1 MAPSFGV
8 SGDFLD
14 YCDAM
19 DARAFWQREQR
30 EAGNFPPFFVRPI
43 GVLGEVVTLS
53 WWRRLTGLYRWAV
66 FHEGIDLGHAAPE
79 YWAFP
84 YFPSFG
90 MACKVAC
97 RMSSIVR
104 EASGDRYQGSTWA
117 KAQGI
122 PEDPPKDDWS

>member
-1 MAPSFGV
+1 MTFV

-19 DARAFWQREQR
+19 DARDAWEEEQR
-30 EAGNFPPFFVRPI
+30 RQGNFPPFFVRPV
-43 GVLGEVVTLS
+43 GVLIGAEIVALS
-53 WWRRLTGLYRWAV
+53 WWRRLFGVYRWRIL
-66 FHEGIDLGHAAPE
+66 HEGCDLADAAPA

-84 YFPSFG
+84 YFPSFA

-104 EASGDRYQGSTWA
+104 AAHGDRYQGSRWA
-117 KAQGI
+117 KSQGI
-122 PEDPPKDDWS
+122 PEAPPPDAWS